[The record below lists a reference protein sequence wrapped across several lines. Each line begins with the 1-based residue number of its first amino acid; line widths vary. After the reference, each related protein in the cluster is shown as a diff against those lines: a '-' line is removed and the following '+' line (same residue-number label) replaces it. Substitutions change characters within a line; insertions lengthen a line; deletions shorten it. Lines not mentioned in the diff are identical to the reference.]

1 MADRIARRVVL
12 EIVHLQRRPTSVN
25 FSLEGYFARVRQML
39 VGKVGLGLFL
49 LPRFSHG
56 LLNRVINLFAV
67 CCLRPALCH
76 VTGDVHYV
84 CLVLPASRCLLTV
97 LDCQVLHRLQGWR
110 RWLVKL
116 LWFVLPVRRVS
127 RITVIS
133 SETKQQLLREVSFPA
148 DRIHVIPVSVSEL
161 FQPCA
166 HVFCTDRPRILQI
179 GTKANK
185 NVPRLLQAL
194 QGLNCQLDIVGPL
207 DDKLQQQ
214 LAASGLAWTAWP
226 RLSDQELLER
236 YQQADIVAFV
246 STEEGFGM
254 PIVESQWVER
264 VCVTS
269 NCSSMPEVA
278 GDGACLV
285 DPFDVQSIR
294 AGFQRVISDAEYREQ
309 LIASGRVNRL
319 RFDAARIAEQFLE
332 VYRLMASEGGYS
344 LAEPPAGV
352 FEPRMG
358 TNESGWGF

>member
-1 MADRIARRVVL
+1 MPRQARARDLLPV
-12 EIVHLQRRPTSVN
+12 IHLQRRPAAAY
-25 FSLEGYFARVRQML
+25 FSIEGYFDRVRRAL
-39 VGKVGLGLFL
+39 CRRVALSVFL
-49 LPRFSHG
+49 LPRISSGFWRR
-56 LLNRVINLFAV
+56 LLN
-67 CCLRPALCH
+67 LRAALQHRSALCH

-84 CLVLPASRCLLTV
+84 CLVLSRSRCLLTV
-97 LDCQVLHRLQGWR
+97 HDCQILHRLHGWR

-116 LWFVLPVRRVS
+116 LWYTLPVRKVA
-127 RITVIS
+127 RITVNS
-133 SETKQQLLREVSFPA
+133 AETKRQLLKEVTFPP

-161 FQPCA
+161 FQPSA

-194 QGLNCQLDIVGPL
+194 QGLNCHLDLVGPL
-207 DDKLQQQ
+207 DDKLQEQ

-309 LIASGRVNRL
+309 LIASGRINRL

-344 LAEPPAGV
+344 LAEPPAAV

-358 TNESGWGF
+358 MNEGDWGF

>member
-1 MADRIARRVVL
+1 MAQSVVL
-12 EIVHLQRRPTSVN
+12 SLVHIQRRPSGSN
-25 FSLEGYFARVRQML
+25 FSIEGYFGRLRSCLA
-39 VGKVGLGLFL
+39 G
-49 LPRFSHG
+49 
-56 LLNRVINLFAV
+56 
-67 CCLRPALCH
+67 CLRCQMRELPAFSRGLIGRLRNLRFAFALRQHLCH

-84 CLVLPASRCLLTV
+84 CLVLSRSRCLLTV
-97 LDCQVLHRLQGWR
+97 HDCQILHRLHGWR

-116 LWFVLPVRRVS
+116 LWYTLPVRRAA
-127 RITVIS
+127 RITVNS
-133 SETKQQLLREVSFPA
+133 AETKRQLLKEVTFPS

-161 FQPCA
+161 FQPSA

-194 QGLNCQLDIVGPL
+194 QGLNCQPDIVGPL
-207 DDKLQQQ
+207 DDKLRQQ

-344 LAEPPAGV
+344 LAEPPAAV
-352 FEPRMG
+352 FEPRMD
-358 TNESGWGF
+358 TNQGGCGH

>member
-1 MADRIARRVVL
+1 MAQSVAPGL
-12 EIVHLQRRPTSVN
+12 VHIQRRPSGSN
-25 FSLEGYFARVRQML
+25 FSIEGYFGRLRFCLERCLQCQMRELPAFSRGLIGRLRNLRFAFALRQ
-39 VGKVGLGLFL
+39 
-49 LPRFSHG
+49 H
-56 LLNRVINLFAV
+56 
-67 CCLRPALCH
+67 LCH

-84 CLVLPASRCLLTV
+84 CLVLSRPRCLLTV
-97 LDCQVLHRLQGWR
+97 HDCQILHRLHGWR

-116 LWFVLPVRRVS
+116 LWYTLPVRRAA
-127 RITVIS
+127 RITVNS
-133 SETKQQLLREVSFPA
+133 AETKRQLLKEVTFPP

-161 FQPCA
+161 FQPSA

-207 DDKLQQQ
+207 DDKLRQQ

-254 PIVESQWVER
+254 PIVEAQWVER

-344 LAEPPAGV
+344 LAEPPAAV
-352 FEPRMG
+352 FEPRMD
-358 TNESGWGF
+358 TNQGGCGC